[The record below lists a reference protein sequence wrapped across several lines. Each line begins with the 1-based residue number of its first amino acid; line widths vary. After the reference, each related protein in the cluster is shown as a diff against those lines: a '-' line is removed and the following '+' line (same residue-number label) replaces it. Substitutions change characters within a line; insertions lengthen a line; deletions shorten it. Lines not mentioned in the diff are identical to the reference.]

1 MSHALSITKEGRAEM
16 FSGRG
21 INPWHGLGTVVEGML
36 NSRDALRAAH
46 LDWRVVQNEV
56 FTWSNGGARYAAVP
70 GHKAIA
76 REDTGAVLS
85 IMKDS
90 YHPIQNAEAFEFFD
104 AVVGEGQAVYDTA
117 GALHG
122 GRRVWI
128 MARLPKALFIE
139 GDELERNIL
148 LVTSHDG
155 SSTLKMMHVTTRV
168 VCQNTL
174 SIALSNAQH
183 TISILHRGNYK
194 ARVAEAQRALKISYG
209 YFDQLGLLIGELAKA
224 PFARSE
230 MQHFTEELL
239 PIRDG
244 EKSPRT
250 EKARGEIASLFTRGA
265 GNHGRTKW
273 DALNAV
279 TEFVDHHRTYG
290 KTQLGD
296 ATETRFA
303 STLFGSGA
311 EIKSRAVS
319 LLTA

>member
-1 MSHALSITKEGRAEM
+1 M

-21 INPWHGLGTVVEGML
+21 ISPWHGLGTVVEGML
-36 NSRDALRAAH
+36 NSQAALEAAH
-46 LDWRVVQNEV
+46 LDWRVAQRPIYVDRV
-56 FTWSNGGARYAAVP
+56 GGEIDGY
-70 GHKAIA
+70 KAIV
-76 REDTGAVLS
+76 REDSNAVLS

-90 YHPIQNAEAFEFFD
+90 YHPIQNGEAFEFFD
-104 AVVGEGQAVYDTA
+104 TVVGDGQAVYDTA

-128 MARLPKALFIE
+128 MARLPKALFIA

-183 TISILHRGNYK
+183 SISILHRGNYK
-194 ARVAEAQRALKISYG
+194 ARVAEAQRALQISYG

-224 PFARSE
+224 KFAGSE
-230 MQHFTEELL
+230 MTAFSEKLL
-239 PIRDG
+239 PIAEG

-250 EKARGEIASLFTRGA
+250 EKARGEIVDLFKRGTGNRGKTR
-265 GNHGRTKW
+265 W

-279 TEFVDHHRTYG
+279 TEYVDHRRTYG
-290 KTQLGD
+290 KTQLGSKD
-296 ATETRFA
+296 ETRFA

-311 EIKSRAVS
+311 ELKSRAVS
-319 LLTA
+319 LLTN

>member
-1 MSHALSITKEGRAEM
+1 MSHCLSIQKGRAEM

-21 INPWHGLGTVVEGML
+21 INPWHGLGTVVEGL
-36 NSRDALRAAH
+36 LTAKQALEAAH
-46 LDWRVVQNEV
+46 LDWRVLQRPV
-56 FTWSNGGARYAAVP
+56 FIQAGDRHQQVAGY
-70 GHKAIA
+70 KAIA
-76 REDTGAVLS
+76 REDSGAVLS
-85 IMKDS
+85 IMKDT

-128 MARLPKALFIE
+128 MARLPQRLFI
-139 GDELERNIL
+139 DDSDQLERNIL
-148 LVTSHDG
+148 LSTSHDG

-174 SIALSNAQH
+174 TIALRGAANS
-183 TISILHRGNYK
+183 ISILHRGNYK
-194 ARVAEAQRALKISYG
+194 DRVAEAQRALKVSYG
-209 YFDQLGLLIGELAKA
+209 YFDQLGELIKSLAKA

-230 MQHFTEELL
+230 MQGFTEKLL
-239 PIRDG
+239 PGREG

-250 EKARGEIASLFTRGA
+250 EKARGEIAGLFSRGL

-279 TEFVDHHRTYG
+279 TEYVDHHRTYG
-290 KTQLGD
+290 KTKDGTAQ
-296 ATETRFA
+296 ETRFA
-303 STLFGSGA
+303 SSLFGSGA
-311 EIKSRAVS
+311 DLKARAVD
-319 LLTA
+319 LLLS